1 MDTLEASI
9 SHVLSTNAS
18 ASKLSLQTPS
28 AQSDDSL
35 AATATSEI
43 IWKGSD
49 AGVAPR
55 ASLERLWEQT
65 SRATQV
71 KKCAT
76 RGGLAVADAEQREI
90 CGCIETHG
98 TDGTEQTRARAIGNT

>member
-43 IWKGSD
+43 IWKRVGREFAVRAAIIRE
-49 AGVAPR
+49 AG
-55 ASLERLWEQT
+55 EQV
-65 SRATQV
+65 SRV
-71 KKCAT
+71 
-76 RGGLAVADAEQREI
+76 RE
-90 CGCIETHG
+90 GKH
-98 TDGTEQTRARAIGNT
+98 TDGKGYEHETVHA